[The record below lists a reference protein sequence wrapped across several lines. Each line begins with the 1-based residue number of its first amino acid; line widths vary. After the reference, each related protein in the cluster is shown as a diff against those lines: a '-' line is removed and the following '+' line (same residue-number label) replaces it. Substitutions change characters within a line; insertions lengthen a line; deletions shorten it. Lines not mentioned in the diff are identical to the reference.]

1 MPESDPSSVAA
12 EIEKAPRYWFSRTV
26 RGAVLVALVA
36 LYLFSLWSSQTEESR
51 RAITLTET
59 ASSEDYV
66 QLDVRVTEID
76 PVKALLY
83 ERIRLIP
90 RGKFAIDR
98 NRPAQDLTLLLN
110 SVAGQQTIHFPK
122 GERIEPIDA
131 AVSLVGDSNKYP
143 FDLYRADLDVLVSQK
158 LMRASVKVPF
168 GGPNVPLEPIE
179 PGGLVVSAGDLEKS
193 VPLPVLERVNASIPQ
208 FKFNGSITHD
218 DAEKVTRTEI
228 SARRANNV
236 IFSSLVIM
244 ITMMG
249 LAVSI
254 TAMAIKATRPGVQ
267 FDLLPLSLSISLI
280 FGLPA
285 LRNTQPGVPG
295 VGVLGDYVS
304 FIWASLLVSL
314 SAIAL
319 SWTWIFKTHQ
329 EHESGKERQA
339 PGEALTSPDGDK

>member
-1 MPESDPSSVAA
+1 MSESDPMSAA
-12 EIEKAPRYWFSRTV
+12 PNIERSRRYWLSRTV
-26 RGAVLVALVA
+26 RAMVLLATAA

-59 ASSEDYV
+59 PRSEDYV
-66 QLDVRVTEID
+66 QLDIRITGID

-90 RGKFAIDR
+90 RGKLAIDR

-110 SVAGQQTIHFPK
+110 SVSGQQTIHFPK
-122 GERIEPIDA
+122 AERIEPIDA
-131 AVSLVGDSNKYP
+131 AVSLSGDINKYP
-143 FDLYRADLDVLVSQK
+143 FDVYRADLAVLVSQK
-158 LMRASVKVPF
+158 VVRAPVGVPF
-168 GGPNVPLEPIE
+168 GGPDVLSDPIE
-179 PGGLVVSAGDLEKS
+179 PGGLVVSAGDLQQS
-193 VPLPVLERVNASIPQ
+193 IPLPVLERVNASIPQ
-208 FKFNGSITHD
+208 FKFKGTITHD
-218 DAEKVTRTEI
+218 EVEKLTRTEI

-249 LAVSI
+249 LAISI

-319 SWTWIFKTHQ
+319 AWTWIFKTSQ
-329 EHESGKERQA
+329 RHETGRERQA
-339 PGEALTSPDGDK
+339 PGETPKSENGDT

>member
-1 MPESDPSSVAA
+1 MSESGPTSAPPKS
-12 EIEKAPRYWFSRTV
+12 EKPPRYWLSRTV
-26 RGAVLVALVA
+26 RAMVLLGIAA
-36 LYLFSLWSSQTEESR
+36 LYLFSLWSSQTEEGR

-66 QLDVRVTEID
+66 QLDIRITGID

-90 RGKFAIDR
+90 RGKLAIDR
-98 NRPAQDLTLLLN
+98 NRPAEDLTLLLN

-131 AVSLVGDSNKYP
+131 AVNLVGDNNKYP
-143 FDLYRADLDVLVSQK
+143 FDIYRADLDVLVSQK
-158 LMRASVKVPF
+158 VARAPAGVPF
-168 GGPNVPLEPIE
+168 VGPDVLSDPIE
-179 PGGLVVSAGDLEKS
+179 PGGLVVSAGDLEQS
-193 VPLPVLERVNASIPQ
+193 IPLPVLERVNASIPQ

-218 DAEKVTRTEI
+218 DVEKVTRTQI
-228 SARRANNV
+228 AARRANNV

-244 ITMMG
+244 VTMMG
-249 LAVSI
+249 LAISI

-319 SWTWIFKTHQ
+319 AWAWIFKTPQ
-329 EHESGKERQA
+329 QRGSESVPHKREESSTDSNGK
-339 PGEALTSPDGDK
+339 

>member
-1 MPESDPSSVAA
+1 MSKNNPTSPGPK
-12 EIEKAPRYWFSRTV
+12 IEKAHRYWISRTT
-26 RGAVLVALVA
+26 RAIVLLALGA
-36 LYLFSLWSSQTEESR
+36 LYLLSLWSSHTEESR
-51 RAITLTET
+51 RSITLTEA

-66 QLDVRVTEID
+66 QMDVHVTDID

-110 SVAGQQTIHFPK
+110 SVTGQQTIRFPK

-143 FDLYRADLDVLVSQK
+143 FDVYHADLDVLVSEK
-158 LMRASVKVPF
+158 AARAPVKIPF
-168 GGPNVPLEPIE
+168 GGPDVLSDPIE
-179 PGGLVVSAGDLEKS
+179 PGGLVVSAGDLEKDIP
-193 VPLPVLERVNASIPQ
+193 VPVLERVSASIPQ
-208 FKFNGSITHD
+208 FKFKGSITHD
-218 DAEKVTRTEI
+218 DADKLTRTEI

-254 TAMAIKATRPGVQ
+254 TAMAIKATRPGMQ

-304 FIWASLLVSL
+304 FIWASLLVAL

-319 SWTWIFKTHQ
+319 AWTWIFKTPQ
-329 EHESGKERQA
+329 QHEAGKDRHA
-339 PGEALTSPDGDK
+339 TDEAVESRDGDT

>member
-1 MPESDPSSVAA
+1 MSEGDPTSATPKV
-12 EIEKAPRYWFSRTV
+12 EKAPRYWFSRTV
-26 RGAVLVALVA
+26 RAMVLLAIVA
-36 LYLFSLWSSQTEESR
+36 LYFFSLWSSQTEENR
-51 RAITLTET
+51 RAMNMTEVEP
-59 ASSEDYV
+59 SGDYV
-66 QLDVRVTEID
+66 QLDIRITGID
-76 PVKALLY
+76 PVKGLLY

-90 RGKFAIDR
+90 RGAIAMDR

-110 SVAGQQTIHFPK
+110 SVAGQQTIHLPK
-122 GERIEPIDA
+122 GERIDPIDA
-131 AVSLVGDSNKYP
+131 AINLVGDNNKYP
-143 FDLYRADLDVLVSQK
+143 FDIYRADLDVLVSQK
-158 LMRASVKVPF
+158 VARTPVEVPF
-168 GGPNVPLEPIE
+168 LSPDVLSDPTE
-179 PGGLVVSAGDLEKS
+179 PGGLVVGAGDLEES
-193 VPLPVLERVNASIPQ
+193 IPLPVRERVNASIPQ
-208 FKFNGSITHD
+208 FKFNGSVMHD
-218 DAEKVTRTEI
+218 DVKKLTRTHI

-236 IFSSLVIM
+236 ILSSVVIM
-244 ITMMG
+244 VTMMG

-319 SWTWIFKTHQ
+319 AWAWIFKTPQLRESDKVSRDRQ
-329 EHESGKERQA
+329 ENHSDQNGN
-339 PGEALTSPDGDK
+339 